1 MQNKEQS
8 ALLVHRENYIVP
20 KGEEHA
26 VHYKIAKLTENGA
39 FIEPPRIVKSRVKM
53 FETITKRGLELNGYT
68 VEILYHPN
76 GTYSNVRIEDKNILI
91 KKQDAEI
98 AELKARLAEQTSTDK
113 DAEIAAL
120 KAEIEAMK
128 KKAEK
133 PAPVGRPAKEGK
145 SGKPARG
152 NKSDKD
158 EKPKEE

>member
-91 KKQDAEI
+91 KKQDEEI

-133 PAPVGRPAKEGK
+133 PAPVGRPAKEK
-145 SGKPARG
+145 T
-152 NKSDKD
+152 NKSDK
-158 EKPKEE
+158 EGKEE

>member
-20 KGEEHA
+20 EGEEHA

-68 VEILYHPN
+68 VEILHHPD
-76 GTYSNVRIEDKNILI
+76 GTYSNVRIEDKNSLI

-98 AELKARLAEQTSTDK
+98 AELKAKLAEQTSTDK

-133 PAPVGRPAKEGK
+133 PAKEGK
-145 SGKPARG
+145 TGKPAKG

>member
-26 VHYKIAKLTENGA
+26 VHYKIAKLTENGE
-39 FIEPPRIVKSRVKM
+39 FIEQPRIVKSRVKL
-53 FETITKRGLELNGYT
+53 FESVTKRGLELNGYT
-68 VEILYHPN
+68 VEILFHPN

-98 AELKARLAEQTSTDK
+98 AELKAKLAEQTSTDK

-133 PAPVGRPAKEGK
+133 PAKEGK
-145 SGKPARG
+145 SAKPAKG

>member
-26 VHYKIAKLTENGA
+26 VHYKIAKLTESGE
-39 FIEPPRIVKSRVKM
+39 FIEQPRIVKSRVKL
-53 FETITKRGLELNGYT
+53 FESVTKMGLELNGYT

-76 GTYSNVRIEDKNILI
+76 NTYSNVRIEDKNVLI
-91 KKQDAEI
+91 QKQDAEI
-98 AELKARLAEQTSTDK
+98 ADLKAKLAEQTSTDK
-113 DAEIAAL
+113 DAEIAKL
-120 KAEIEAMK
+120 KAKIEALK

-133 PAPVGRPAKEGK
+133 EEKSAK
-145 SGKPARG
+145 G

-158 EKPKEE
+158 EKLKEE

>member
-68 VEILYHPN
+68 VEILFHPN

-91 KKQDAEI
+91 KKQDEEI
-98 AELKARLAEQTSTDK
+98 AELKAKLAEQTSTDK

-128 KKAEK
+128 KKADK
-133 PAPVGRPAKEGK
+133 PAKEGK
-145 SGKPARG
+145 SGKPAKG

-158 EKPKEE
+158 EKLKEE

>member
-39 FIEPPRIVKSRVKM
+39 FIEQPRIVKSRVKM

-98 AELKARLAEQTSTDK
+98 AELKAKLAEQTSTDK

-128 KKAEK
+128 KKADK
-133 PAPVGRPAKEGK
+133 PAKECK
-145 SGKPARG
+145 SGKPAKG

>member
-26 VHYKIAKLTENGA
+26 VHYKIAKLTENGE
-39 FIEPPRIVKSRVKM
+39 FIEQPRIVKSRVKL
-53 FETITKRGLELNGYT
+53 FESVTKRGLELNGYT
-68 VEILYHPN
+68 VEILFHPN
-76 GTYSNVRIEDKNILI
+76 GTYSNVRIEDKNVLI
-91 KKQDAEI
+91 KKQDEEI
-98 AELKARLAEQTSTDK
+98 AELKARLAEHTSTDK

-133 PAPVGRPAKEGK
+133 PAPVGRPAKEK
-145 SGKPARG
+145 T
-152 NKSDKD
+152 NKSDKGG
-158 EKPKEE
+158 KEE

>member
-76 GTYSNVRIEDKNILI
+76 GTYSNVRIEDKNVLI
-91 KKQDAEI
+91 KKQDEEI
-98 AELKARLAEQTSTDK
+98 AELKAKLAEQTSTDK

-128 KKAEK
+128 KKADK
-133 PAPVGRPAKEGK
+133 PAKEGK

>member
-26 VHYKIAKLTENGA
+26 VHYKIAKLTENGE
-39 FIEPPRIVKSRVKM
+39 FIEQPRIVKSRVKL
-53 FETITKRGLELNGYT
+53 FESVTKRGLELNGYT
-68 VEILYHPN
+68 VEILFHPN

-98 AELKARLAEQTSTDK
+98 AELKAKLAEQTSTDK

-128 KKAEK
+128 KKADK
-133 PAPVGRPAKEGK
+133 PAKEGK
-145 SGKPARG
+145 SAKPAKG

>member
-91 KKQDAEI
+91 KKQDEEI
-98 AELKARLAEQTSTDK
+98 AELKAKLEEQTSTDK

-120 KAEIEAMK
+120 KAEIEALK

-133 PAPVGRPAKEGK
+133 PAPVGRPAKEK
-145 SGKPARG
+145 T
-152 NKSDKD
+152 NKSDK
-158 EKPKEE
+158 EGKEE

>member
-1 MQNKEQS
+1 MQNKEQL

-26 VHYKIAKLTENGA
+26 VHYKIAKLTENGE
-39 FIEPPRIVKSRVKM
+39 FIEQPRIVKSRVKL
-53 FETITKRGLELNGYT
+53 FESVTKRGLELNGYT
-68 VEILYHPN
+68 VEILFHPN
-76 GTYSNVRIEDKNILI
+76 GTYSNVRIEDKNVFI
-91 KKQDAEI
+91 KKQGEEI
-98 AELKARLAEQTSTDK
+98 AELKAKLAEQTSTDK

-128 KKAEK
+128 KKADK
-133 PAPVGRPAKEGK
+133 PTKKGK
-145 SGKPARG
+145 SAKPTKE

>member
-26 VHYKIAKLTENGA
+26 VHYKIAKLTESGE
-39 FIEPPRIVKSRVKM
+39 FVEQPRIVKSRVKL
-53 FETITKRGLELNGYT
+53 FESVTKRGLELNGYT

-76 GTYSNVRIEDKNILI
+76 NTYSNVRIEDKNVLI

-98 AELKARLAEQTSTDK
+98 AALKAKLAEQTSTDK
-113 DAEIAAL
+113 DAEIAKL
-120 KAEIEAMK
+120 KAKIEALK
-128 KKAEK
+128 KKAQKEEK
-133 PAPVGRPAKEGK
+133 SAK
-145 SGKPARG
+145 G

-158 EKPKEE
+158 EKLKEE

>member
-26 VHYKIAKLTENGA
+26 VHYKIAKLTENGE
-39 FIEPPRIVKSRVKM
+39 FIEQPRIVKSRVKL
-53 FETITKRGLELNGYT
+53 FESVTKRGLELNGYT

-76 GTYSNVRIEDKNILI
+76 GTYSNVRIEDKNVLI

-98 AELKARLAEQTSTDK
+98 AELKAKLAEQTSTDK

-128 KKAEK
+128 KKADK
-133 PAPVGRPAKEGK
+133 PAKEGK
-145 SGKPARG
+145 SGKPAKG

>member
-20 KGEEHA
+20 EGEEHA
-26 VHYKIAKLTENGA
+26 VHYKIAKLTEDGA

-76 GTYSNVRIEDKNILI
+76 GTYSNVRIEDKNVLI
-91 KKQDAEI
+91 KKQDEEI
-98 AELKARLAEQTSTDK
+98 AELKAKLAEQTSTDK

-128 KKAEK
+128 KKADK
-133 PAPVGRPAKEGK
+133 PAKEGK
-145 SGKPARG
+145 SGKPAKG

>member
-26 VHYKIAKLTENGA
+26 VHYKIAKLTENGE
-39 FIEPPRIVKSRVKM
+39 FIEQPRIVKSRVKL
-53 FETITKRGLELNGYT
+53 FESVTKRGLELNGYT
-68 VEILYHPN
+68 VEILFHPN

-91 KKQDAEI
+91 KKQDEEI
-98 AELKARLAEQTSTDK
+98 AELKAKLAEQTSTDK

-133 PAPVGRPAKEGK
+133 PAPVGRPAKEK
-145 SGKPARG
+145 T
-152 NKSDKD
+152 NKSDKGG
-158 EKPKEE
+158 KEE

>member
-53 FETITKRGLELNGYT
+53 FETVTKRGLELNGYT
-68 VEILYHPN
+68 VEILFHPN
-76 GTYSNVRIEDKNILI
+76 GTYSNVRIEDKNVLI
-91 KKQDAEI
+91 KKQDEEI
-98 AELKARLAEQTSTDK
+98 AELKAKLAEQTSTDK

-128 KKAEK
+128 KKADK
-133 PAPVGRPAKEGK
+133 PAKEGK

>member
-26 VHYKIAKLTENGA
+26 VHYKIAKLTENGE
-39 FIEPPRIVKSRVKM
+39 FIEQPRIVKSRVKL
-53 FETITKRGLELNGYT
+53 FESVTKRGLELNGYT
-68 VEILYHPN
+68 VEILFHPN
-76 GTYSNVRIEDKNILI
+76 GTYSNVRIEDKNVLI

-98 AELKARLAEQTSTDK
+98 AELKAKLAEQTSTDK
-113 DAEIAAL
+113 DAEIAEL

-133 PAPVGRPAKEGK
+133 PAPVGRPSKEK
-145 SGKPARG
+145 T
-152 NKSDKD
+152 NKSDKGG
-158 EKPKEE
+158 KEE

>member
-26 VHYKIAKLTENGA
+26 VHYKIAKLTENGE
-39 FIEPPRIVKSRVKM
+39 FIEQPRIVKSRVKL
-53 FETITKRGLELNGYT
+53 FESVTKRGLELNGYT
-68 VEILYHPN
+68 VEILFHPN
-76 GTYSNVRIEDKNILI
+76 GTYSNVRIEDKNVLI

-98 AELKARLAEQTSTDK
+98 AELKAKLAEQTSTDK
-113 DAEIAAL
+113 DAEIAEL
-120 KAEIEAMK
+120 KAEIEALK

-133 PAPVGRPAKEGK
+133 PAEEGK

>member
-98 AELKARLAEQTSTDK
+98 AEVKAKLAEQTSTDK

-133 PAPVGRPAKEGK
+133 PAKEGK
-145 SGKPARG
+145 TGKPAKG

>member
-26 VHYKIAKLTENGA
+26 VHYKIAKLTESGE
-39 FIEPPRIVKSRVKM
+39 FIEQPRIVKSRVKL
-53 FETITKRGLELNGYT
+53 FESVTKRGLELNGYT

-76 GTYSNVRIEDKNILI
+76 NTYSNVRIEDKNVLI
-91 KKQDAEI
+91 QKQDAEI
-98 AELKARLAEQTSTDK
+98 AALKAKLAEQTSTDK
-113 DAEIAAL
+113 DAEIAKL
-120 KAEIEAMK
+120 KAKIEALK

-133 PAPVGRPAKEGK
+133 EEKSAK
-145 SGKPARG
+145 G

-158 EKPKEE
+158 EKLKEE

>member
-76 GTYSNVRIEDKNILI
+76 GTYSNVRIEDKNVLI

-98 AELKARLAEQTSTDK
+98 AELKAKLAEQTSTDK

-133 PAPVGRPAKEGK
+133 PAPVGRPAKEK
-145 SGKPARG
+145 T
-152 NKSDKD
+152 NKSDK
-158 EKPKEE
+158 EGKEE

>member
-26 VHYKIAKLTENGA
+26 VHYKIAKLTENGE
-39 FIEPPRIVKSRVKM
+39 FIEQPRIVKSRVKL
-53 FETITKRGLELNGYT
+53 FESVTKRGLELNGYT
-68 VEILYHPN
+68 VEILFHPN

-98 AELKARLAEQTSTDK
+98 AELKAKLAEQTSTDK
-113 DAEIAAL
+113 DAEIAEL
-120 KAEIEAMK
+120 KAEIEALK
-128 KKAEK
+128 KKADK
-133 PAPVGRPAKEGK
+133 PAKEGK
-145 SGKPARG
+145 SAKPAKG

>member
-26 VHYKIAKLTENGA
+26 VHYKIAKLTENGE
-39 FIEPPRIVKSRVKM
+39 FIEQPRIVKSRVKL
-53 FETITKRGLELNGYT
+53 FESVTKRGLELNGYT

-76 GTYSNVRIEDKNILI
+76 GTYSNVRIEDKNVLI

-98 AELKARLAEQTSTDK
+98 AELKAKLAEQTSTDK

-120 KAEIEAMK
+120 KAEIKAMK
-128 KKAEK
+128 KKADK
-133 PAPVGRPAKEGK
+133 PAKEGK
-145 SGKPARG
+145 SGKPAKG

>member
-53 FETITKRGLELNGYT
+53 FESVTKRGLELNGYT

-76 GTYSNVRIEDKNILI
+76 GTYSNVRIEDKNVLI
-91 KKQDAEI
+91 KKQDEEI
-98 AELKARLAEQTSTDK
+98 AELKAKLAEQTSTDK

-128 KKAEK
+128 KKADK
-133 PAPVGRPAKEGK
+133 PAKEGK

>member
-26 VHYKIAKLTENGA
+26 VHYKIAKLTENGE
-39 FIEPPRIVKSRVKM
+39 FIEQPRIVKSRVKL
-53 FETITKRGLELNGYT
+53 FESVTKRGLELNGYT
-68 VEILYHPN
+68 VEILFHPN
-76 GTYSNVRIEDKNILI
+76 GTYSNVRIEDKNVLI

-98 AELKARLAEQTSTDK
+98 AELKAKLAEQTSTDK

-133 PAPVGRPAKEGK
+133 PAPVGRPAKEK
-145 SGKPARG
+145 T
-152 NKSDKD
+152 NKSDKGG
-158 EKPKEE
+158 KEE

>member
-91 KKQDAEI
+91 KKQDEEI
-98 AELKARLAEQTSTDK
+98 AELKAKLAEQTSTDK

-128 KKAEK
+128 KKADK
-133 PAPVGRPAKEGK
+133 PAKEGK
-145 SGKPARG
+145 SVKPAKG

>member
-39 FIEPPRIVKSRVKM
+39 FIEPPRIVKSRVKL
-53 FETITKRGLELNGYT
+53 FESVTKRGLELNGYT

-98 AELKARLAEQTSTDK
+98 AELKAKLEEQTSTDK

-120 KAEIEAMK
+120 KAEIEALK

-133 PAPVGRPAKEGK
+133 PAPVGRPAKEK
-145 SGKPARG
+145 T
-152 NKSDKD
+152 NKSDKGG
-158 EKPKEE
+158 KED

>member
-26 VHYKIAKLTENGA
+26 VHYKIAKLTENGE
-39 FIEPPRIVKSRVKM
+39 FIEQPRIVKSRVKL
-53 FETITKRGLELNGYT
+53 FESVTKRGLELNGYT

-98 AELKARLAEQTSTDK
+98 AELKARLAEQTNTDK

-133 PAPVGRPAKEGK
+133 PAPVGRPAKEK
-145 SGKPARG
+145 T
-152 NKSDKD
+152 NKSDKGG
-158 EKPKEE
+158 KED

>member
-26 VHYKIAKLTENGA
+26 VHYKIAKLTENGE
-39 FIEPPRIVKSRVKM
+39 FIEQPRIVKSRVKM

-91 KKQDAEI
+91 HKQDAEI

-120 KAEIEAMK
+120 KAEIEALK

-133 PAPVGRPAKEGK
+133 PAPVGRPAKEK
-145 SGKPARG
+145 T
-152 NKSDKD
+152 NKSDKGG
-158 EKPKEE
+158 KEE

>member
-98 AELKARLAEQTSTDK
+98 AELKAKLAEQTSTDK

-128 KKAEK
+128 KKADK
-133 PAPVGRPAKEGK
+133 PAKEGK
-145 SGKPARG
+145 SVKPAKG

>member
-20 KGEEHA
+20 EGEEHA

-39 FIEPPRIVKSRVKM
+39 FIAPPRILKSRVKM
-53 FETITKRGLELNGYT
+53 CKTITKRGLERNGST
-68 VEILYHPN
+68 LELRRHPN

-91 KKQDAEI
+91 KKQDEEI
-98 AELKARLAEQTSTDK
+98 AELKAKLAEQTSTDK

-120 KAEIEAMK
+120 KAEIEGMK

-133 PAPVGRPAKEGK
+133 PAKEGK
-145 SGKPARG
+145 TAKAEKQVKT
-152 NKSDKD
+152 NKSDKE
-158 EKPKEE
+158 EKEG

>member
-39 FIEPPRIVKSRVKM
+39 FIEQPRIVKSRVKM

-98 AELKARLAEQTSTDK
+98 AELKAKLAEQTSTDK
-113 DAEIAAL
+113 DAEIATL
-120 KAEIEAMK
+120 KAEIEALMK
-128 KKAEK
+128 LAEK
-133 PAPVGRPAKEGK
+133 PAKEGK
-145 SGKPARG
+145 TAKAEKQVKT
-152 NKSDKD
+152 NKSDK
-158 EKPKEE
+158 EGKEE

>member
-1 MQNKEQS
+1 MQNKDQS

-26 VHYKIAKLTENGA
+26 VHYKIAKLTENGE
-39 FIEPPRIVKSRVKM
+39 FIEQPRIVKSRVKL
-53 FETITKRGLELNGYT
+53 FESVTKRGLELNGYT
-68 VEILYHPN
+68 VEILFHPN
-76 GTYSNVRIEDKNILI
+76 GTYSNVRIEDKNVLI

-98 AELKARLAEQTSTDK
+98 AELKAKLAEQTSTDK

-128 KKAEK
+128 KNAEK
-133 PAPVGRPAKEGK
+133 PAKEGK
-145 SGKPARG
+145 SAKPAKG

>member
-76 GTYSNVRIEDKNILI
+76 GTYSNVRIEDKNVLI

-98 AELKARLAEQTSTDK
+98 AELKAKLAEQTSTDK

-128 KKAEK
+128 KKADK
-133 PAPVGRPAKEGK
+133 PAKEGK
-145 SGKPARG
+145 SGKPAKG

>member
-53 FETITKRGLELNGYT
+53 FETITKRGLEINGYT

-76 GTYSNVRIEDKNILI
+76 GTYSNVRIEDKNVLI
-91 KKQDAEI
+91 KKQDEEI
-98 AELKARLAEQTSTDK
+98 AELKARLAEQTSTDQ

-133 PAPVGRPAKEGK
+133 PAPVGRPAKEK
-145 SGKPARG
+145 T
-152 NKSDKD
+152 NKSDK
-158 EKPKEE
+158 EGKEE

>member
-26 VHYKIAKLTENGA
+26 VHYKIAKLTESGE
-39 FIEPPRIVKSRVKM
+39 FIEQPRIVKSRVKL
-53 FETITKRGLELNGYT
+53 FESVTKRGLELNGYT

-76 GTYSNVRIEDKNILI
+76 NTYSNVRIEDKNVLI
-91 KKQDAEI
+91 KKQNEEI
-98 AELKARLAEQTSTDK
+98 AELKAKLEEQTSTDK

-133 PAPVGRPAKEGK
+133 PAPVGRPAKEK
-145 SGKPARG
+145 T
-152 NKSDKD
+152 NKSDKG

>member
-26 VHYKIAKLTENGA
+26 VHYKIAKLTENGE
-39 FIEPPRIVKSRVKM
+39 FIEQPRIVKSRVKL
-53 FETITKRGLELNGYT
+53 FESVTKRGLELNGYT
-68 VEILYHPN
+68 VEILFHPN
-76 GTYSNVRIEDKNILI
+76 GTYSNVRIEDKNVLI

-98 AELKARLAEQTSTDK
+98 AELKAKLAEQTSTDK
-113 DAEIAAL
+113 DAEIAEL

-128 KKAEK
+128 KKADK
-133 PAPVGRPAKEGK
+133 PAKESK
-145 SGKPARG
+145 SAKPAKG

>member
-20 KGEEHA
+20 EGEEHA

-68 VEILYHPN
+68 VEILHHPN

-91 KKQDAEI
+91 KKQDEEI
-98 AELKARLAEQTSTDK
+98 AELKAKLAEQTSTDK

-133 PAPVGRPAKEGK
+133 PAKEGK
-145 SGKPARG
+145 TGKPAKG